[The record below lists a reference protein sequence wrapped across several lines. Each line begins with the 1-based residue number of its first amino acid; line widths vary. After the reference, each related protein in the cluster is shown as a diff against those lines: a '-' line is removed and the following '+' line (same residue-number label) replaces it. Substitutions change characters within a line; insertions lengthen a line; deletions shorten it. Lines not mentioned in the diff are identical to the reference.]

1 MQVAEQT
8 PLSALRV
15 GELAL
20 EAGLPAGVLNIVPG
34 SGEVA
39 GAAVAKHAGI
49 DKVAFTGSTEVGK
62 LIMKQA
68 AERIKPVTLE
78 LGGKSPCIICPDAD
92 IDTAVEGAHDAL
104 FFNMVRVCLCSS
116 SPFVSF
122 DCCVVFVCCVC
133 AVEGTH
139 NALFFNMVRVCLC
152 SVSPCVRS
160 GCCAVSVLWIVLLMH
175 YCPQHGESLSVPCAL
190 FGWYVCLFL

>member
-1 MQVAEQT
+1 MAEQT
-8 PLSALRV
+8 PLSALRI

-68 AERIKPVTLE
+68 ADRIKPVTLE

-92 IDTAVEGAHDAL
+92 LDTAVEGAHDAL
-104 FFNMVRVCLCSS
+104 FFNMVSL
-116 SPFVSF
+116 PFACF
-122 DCCVVFVCCVC
+122 CVVQYSTVSMLCMLRLVWCMASFAQTSSENTAAEGVLDVYSSTWQARLASCTCCGACTCCFACFVWRLCVHWR
-133 AVEGTH
+133 G
-139 NALFFNMVRVCLC
+139 
-152 SVSPCVRS
+152 
-160 GCCAVSVLWIVLLMH
+160 
-175 YCPQHGESLSVPCAL
+175 Q
-190 FGWYVCLFL
+190 

>member
-1 MQVAEQT
+1 MHRLQVAEQT
-8 PLSALRV
+8 PLSALRI

-68 AERIKPVTLE
+68 ADRIKPVTLE

-92 IDTAVEGAHDAL
+92 LDTAVEGAHDAL
-104 FFNMVRVCLCSS
+104 FFNMVSLPLLALRAILW
-116 SPFVSF
+116 VSMQICWCDGGTF
-122 DCCVVFVCCVC
+122 HGGLINCG
-133 AVEGTH
+133 VEYSRG
-139 NALFFNMVRVCLC
+139 
-152 SVSPCVRS
+152 
-160 GCCAVSVLWIVLLMH
+160 G
-175 YCPQHGESLSVPCAL
+175 
-190 FGWYVCLFL
+190 

>member
-1 MQVAEQT
+1 VQPGCASNRSLTQVGVDCLQVAEQT
-8 PLSALRV
+8 PLSALRI

-68 AERIKPVTLE
+68 ADRIKPVTLE

-92 IDTAVEGAHDAL
+92 IDHAVEGAHDAL
-104 FFNMVRVCLCSS
+104 FFNMVCLTATHSS
-116 SPFVSF
+116 ST
-122 DCCVVFVCCVC
+122 C
-133 AVEGTH
+133 T
-139 NALFFNMVRVCLC
+139 
-152 SVSPCVRS
+152 
-160 GCCAVSVLWIVLLMH
+160 LL
-175 YCPQHGESLSVPCAL
+175 QHDELIWLP
-190 FGWYVCLFL
+190 

>member
-1 MQVAEQT
+1 MWSQISVLQVAEQT

-20 EAGLPAGVLNIVPG
+20 EAGLPAGVLNVVPG

-68 AERIKPVTLE
+68 ADRIKPVTLE

-104 FFNMVRVCLCSS
+104 FFNMVRVRLCSF
-116 SPFVSF
+116 SPF
-122 DCCVVFVCCVC
+122 C
-133 AVEGTH
+133 
-139 NALFFNMVRVCLC
+139 
-152 SVSPCVRS
+152 S
-160 GCCAVSVLWIVLLMH
+160 GCCAVFMLRRVLMVHSSSTWWESV
-175 YCPQHGESLSVPCAL
+175 CAL
-190 FGWYVCLFL
+190 CALWLVCLSGSML

>member
-104 FFNMVRVCLCSS
+104 FFNMVTVCLCSS

-122 DCCVVFVCCVC
+122 DCCAASVCCVC
-133 AVEGTH
+133 AVEGAH
-139 NALFFNMVRVCLC
+139 DALLFNMVRVC
-152 SVSPCVRS
+152 
-160 GCCAVSVLWIVLLMH
+160 AV
-175 YCPQHGESLSVPCAL
+175 
-190 FGWYVCLFL
+190 